1 VCSADLVPSRREHV
15 PLTTGL
21 LEAQHPRL
29 FHRRQQLEEAREPV
43 LALVEVGALADDG
56 LLERRRIHRPGGLRE
71 EALGDVLGDT
81 RDRVLALLALLLAGA
96 LRRLGGAGLAA
107 FVLAVLVLAVGLRRP
122 RLLLAGP
129 DVDELVA
136 GVHEVG
142 RGRLLHRHADD
153 DLVVL
158 PQLVGQGH
166 EVRVARGDDE
176 GVDVLAR
183 VTEFERVDGQPH
195 VRGVL
200 SRPGRR
206 RDAHQLHPDAV
217 QVLLRVTE
225 PGPVAV
231 RAPEDHLAAF
241 QLPVDGLLEIE
252 LTGLDAGLGDEVLEI
267 DEQRDAPLSA
277 AFHGVD
283 PSRGLPGAEVRRP
296 PSWWA
301 PSTGHD
307 ATEAR
312 TQGPWATPVS
322 GCAESPSA
330 AKQAH
335 LHRRWAA
342 SAVAAEPARA
352 EERQQRE
359 PAQRLQPA
367 RARASDPV
375 ERIAELAGRDGT
387 GAAVRIGATI

>member
-1 VCSADLVPSRREHV
+1 
-15 PLTTGL
+15 
-21 LEAQHPRL
+21 
-29 FHRRQQLEEAREPV
+29 
-43 LALVEVGALADDG
+43 
-56 LLERRRIHRPGGLRE
+56 
-71 EALGDVLGDT
+71 
-81 RDRVLALLALLLAGA
+81 
-96 LRRLGGAGLAA
+96 
-107 FVLAVLVLAVGLRRP
+107 
-122 RLLLAGP
+122 
-129 DVDELVA
+129 
-136 GVHEVG
+136 
-142 RGRLLHRHADD
+142 
-153 DLVVL
+153 
-158 PQLVGQGH
+158 
-166 EVRVARGDDE
+166 
-176 GVDVLAR
+176 
-183 VTEFERVDGQPH
+183 
-195 VRGVL
+195 
-200 SRPGRR
+200 
-206 RDAHQLHPDAV
+206 
-217 QVLLRVTE
+217 
-225 PGPVAV
+225 
-231 RAPEDHLAAF
+231 
-241 QLPVDGLLEIE
+241 
-252 LTGLDAGLGDEVLEI
+252 
-267 DEQRDAPLSA
+267 
-277 AFHGVD
+277 HGVD

-387 GAAVRIGATI
+387 GAAVRIGATIRVGGAAGTRREAVIHALAQGDVRIPEEEDLVEVGGAIGIRIDAVVSERLERGPQRAGLRRAPQPPVLERLVEGFDGGPETSAVGLVAHHAGGGPAGSGLFAQNAGEDRGGRGGRCHEADPEQQRAERGSHVEPWSRHQKKRFTWLRTMRLEMSA